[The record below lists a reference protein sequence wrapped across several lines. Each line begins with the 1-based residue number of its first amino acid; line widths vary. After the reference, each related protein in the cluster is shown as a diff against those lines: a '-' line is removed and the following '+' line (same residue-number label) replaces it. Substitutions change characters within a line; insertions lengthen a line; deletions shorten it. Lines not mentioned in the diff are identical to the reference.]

1 MCETLCGSSWKGLD
15 MKSSGIGGQAVI
27 EGVMMRNG
35 KEYAVAVRRPDGEIE
50 VKKDKYEGIASRCA
64 LFRLPFIRGIFSF
77 IDSLI
82 LGMDILNYSSSFYEE
97 AAPEDGEPV
106 QLTEKELARKKKK
119 EDMLMAATMAVSV
132 ALAVGIFMLLPTWA
146 ASLIKG
152 VFFAHGAENY
162 FLTALLEGV
171 IRVAIFIGYVAAIA
185 LMPDIKRVYMY
196 HGSEH
201 KCINCIEH
209 GLPLTVENVRKS
221 SKEHK
226 RCGTSF
232 LLYVVVISTIVVM
245 FVHTN
250 TLWLRMLSRILLLPV
265 ITGLSYEF
273 LRLAGR
279 SDSRLVNLLSRPG
292 LLLQGLTTR
301 EPEDDMIEVA
311 IASVEA
317 VFDWKAYLRENF
329 PERDFSDSLDNPTE
343 DGGKADDVSENG
355 VSESGRM
362 TAGDTL

>member
-1 MCETLCGSSWKGLD
+1 MTNDVDKIRHIEIILEKGLY
-15 MKSSGIGGQAVI
+15 MKSSGIGGQAVM

-35 KEYAVAVRRPDGEIE
+35 KEYAVAVRKPDGKIEI
-50 VKKDKYEGIASRCA
+50 KKEHYEGIASKCA
-64 LFRLPFIRGIFSF
+64 LFRVPFIRGMFSF

-82 LGMDILNYSSSFYEE
+82 LGMDILNYSASFYEE
-97 AAPEDGEPV
+97 EPAADGREAAE
-106 QLTEKELARKKKK
+106 LTEEEQARQKKK
-119 EDMLMAATMAVSV
+119 EDMVMAVTMICSLV
-132 ALAVGIFMLLPTWA
+132 LAVGIFMLLPTWIA
-146 ASLIKG
+146 GLLKKSL
-152 VFFAHGAENY
+152 FGAEAERY
-162 FLTALLEGV
+162 FLTALLEGL
-171 IRVAIFIGYVAAIA
+171 IRVAIFIAYVAGIA

-209 GLPLTVENVRKS
+209 GLPLTVENVRNS

-232 LLYVVVISTIVVM
+232 LLYVVVISTLVVM
-245 FVHTN
+245 FVRTD

-279 SDSRLVNLLSRPG
+279 SDSWVVNLLSRPG

-317 VFDWKAYLRENF
+317 VFDWRAYLRENF
-329 PERDFSDSLDNPTE
+329 PEKDFSDCQAMKLA
-343 DGGKADDVSENG
+343 GEN
-355 VSESGRM
+355 
-362 TAGDTL
+362 T